1 VTAAPEPPDLET
13 AMPPAG
19 PSTDD
24 RAFAVATMVAP
35 GHRDGEFAAT
45 VSPQWTVG
53 RRPNGGYLLAL
64 AARAAVAGAHG
75 VHPHPLAATATYLR
89 PPETGPVV
97 LRTEVLRAGR
107 TATQVRV
114 VMEQNGTGCV
124 DAVMILGRLDPAA
137 EPRWADAHPPDLPPV
152 NDCPRLPPNPP
163 GSVGRV
169 TVLESTEVRL
179 DPAVLGFASGRP
191 SGRAELR
198 GWVRLADHS
207 PTDPFSILY
216 LLDVLPP
223 ATFEIGSSGW
233 VPTLQLTTYVR
244 SLPSSGYLRIRQRAT
259 LVQDGYVDEECS
271 LWDERGRLVGQATQ
285 LARVRFSDEQSERL
299 A

>member
-1 VTAAPEPPDLET
+1 MAPSLRATAPDDDRVFARATAVVPEPDEGSF
-13 AMPPAG
+13 AG
-19 PSTDD
+19 
-24 RAFAVATMVAP
+24 
-35 GHRDGEFAAT
+35 T

-53 RRPNGGYLLAL
+53 GRPNGGYLLAM
-64 AARAAVAGAHG
+64 AARAAVAGSGG

-89 PPETGPVV
+89 PPDTGPIA

-107 TATQVRV
+107 RATQVRV
-114 VMEQNGTGCV
+114 ALEQHGSGCV
-124 DAVMILGRLDPAA
+124 DTVLILGRLDPAA
-137 EPRWADAHPPDLPPV
+137 RPRWADADPPDIPPV
-152 NDCPRLPPNPP
+152 GDCPRLPPDPP
-163 GSVGRV
+163 GSVGQV
-169 TVLESTEVRL
+169 TVLENTEVRL
-179 DPAVLGFASGRP
+179 DPAVLGFASGHP

-207 PTDPFSILY
+207 PADPFSVLY

-244 SLPSSGYLRIRQRAT
+244 SIPSPGFLRVRQRAT
-259 LVQDGYVDEECS
+259 LVEDGFVDEDCS

-285 LARVRFSDEQSERL
+285 LARVRFPDEQPTTPT
-299 A
+299 